1 MNRNLL
7 IVYALCGILVA
18 TGIVYFLVAYG
29 EYTDWVELLNF
40 GIHDETTEKQV
51 EITLFITSGLI
62 YLGLVLWLIK
72 TRFMKKSPY
81 IAAIVVSL
89 ALIITYTA
97 SRTVGVPI
105 VGVEL
110 LCWKT
115 RRDFKNSA
123 KCGYCTVLCWIVQAS
138 KINTHTTSI
147 DRLNKKKGLIGN
159 W

>member
-72 TRFMKKSPY
+72 TRFMKKLPY
-81 IAAIVVSL
+81 IAAIIVSS
-89 ALIITYTA
+89 ALIITYIA

-110 LCWKT
+110 YVGKLDMISK
-115 RRDFKNSA
+115 
-123 KCGYCTVLCWIVQAS
+123 VLQSVVIALSFAGLYKMQQ
-138 KINTHTTSI
+138 SI
-147 DRLNKKKGLIGN
+147 RALRV
-159 W
+159 

>member
-81 IAAIVVSL
+81 IAAIVVSV

-110 LCWKT
+110 YVGKL
-115 RRDFKNSA
+115 D
-123 KCGYCTVLCWIVQAS
+123 VIS
-138 KINTHTTSI
+138 KIMQVLVIALSI
-147 DRLNKKKGLIGN
+147 VALYKIKRPVYSFTK
-159 W
+159 

>member
-81 IAAIVVSL
+81 IAAIVVSV
-89 ALIITYTA
+89 ALIITYAA

-110 LCWKT
+110 YVGKL
-115 RRDFKNSA
+115 D
-123 KCGYCTVLCWIVQAS
+123 VIS
-138 KINTHTTSI
+138 KIMQVLVIALSI
-147 DRLNKKKGLIGN
+147 VAMYKIKRPVYSFTK
-159 W
+159 

>member
-62 YLGLVLWLIK
+62 YLGLVLWLIQ
-72 TRFMKKSPY
+72 TRFIKRSPY
-81 IAAIVVSL
+81 ITAIVVSV

-110 LCWKT
+110 YVGKL
-115 RRDFKNSA
+115 D
-123 KCGYCTVLCWIVQAS
+123 VIS
-138 KINTHTTSI
+138 KIMQVLVIALSI
-147 DRLNKKKGLIGN
+147 VALYKIKRPVYSFTK
-159 W
+159 

>member
-29 EYTDWVELLNF
+29 EYTDWVKLLNF

-62 YLGLVLWLIK
+62 YLGLILWLIK
-72 TRFMKKSPY
+72 TRFMKDSPY
-81 IAAIVVSL
+81 IAAIVVSA
-89 ALIITYTA
+89 ALIITYVA

-105 VGVEL
+105 VGVEYYVGKL
-110 LCWKT
+110 
-115 RRDFKNSA
+115 DM
-123 KCGYCTVLCWIVQAS
+123 IS
-138 KINTHTTSI
+138 KILQVIVILLSFVGLYKIKQSI
-147 DRLNKKKGLIGN
+147 RTLRT
-159 W
+159 

>member
-18 TGIVYFLVAYG
+18 TGRVYFLVAYG

-81 IAAIVVSL
+81 IAAIVVSV
-89 ALIITYTA
+89 ALIITYAA

-110 LCWKT
+110 YVGKL
-115 RRDFKNSA
+115 D
-123 KCGYCTVLCWIVQAS
+123 VIS
-138 KINTHTTSI
+138 KIMQVLVIALSI
-147 DRLNKKKGLIGN
+147 VALYKIKRPVYSFTK
-159 W
+159 

>member
-81 IAAIVVSL
+81 IATIVVSV
-89 ALIITYTA
+89 ALIITYAA

-110 LCWKT
+110 YVGKL
-115 RRDFKNSA
+115 D
-123 KCGYCTVLCWIVQAS
+123 VIS
-138 KINTHTTSI
+138 KIMQVLVIALSI
-147 DRLNKKKGLIGN
+147 VALYKIKRPVYSFTK
-159 W
+159 